1 MEKIKLSDRANL
13 MPASPIRKLASY
25 ADQAKQR
32 GIEVFHINIGQPDIA
47 TPQFVFE
54 AMRSHQDRVI
64 RYGPSPGLPELRQA
78 ISNYFNRF
86 KLELFPEDIFVTQ
99 GGSEAI
105 VFAMEAIANPGDNI
119 VVFEPFYT
127 NYSGFAKMAGVDLVP
142 VPTHVEDGFRLPP
155 SEIIEEKINNR
166 TRGILICSPN
176 NPTGTV
182 YRYEELEMIV
192 RIAQKHDLMILSDEV
207 YREFVFD
214 EKIHISILDIPHAE
228 DRSVI
233 MDSFSKRFSMCGA
246 RIGFLATKIPQLKD
260 VFMRFSQARLC
271 PATLEQIGV
280 IAGLNHYDQ
289 FIPKMIKEY
298 QKRRDIVFQQLSEI
312 QGSVTLKPEGAF
324 YCVVK
329 LPVRD
334 AEEFAKFMLTDF
346 SYQQQTTMV
355 APAAGFY
362 ASEGQGVDEIRIAYV
377 LEENSL
383 RTSIGLLKMGID
395 AFNENKG

>member
-25 ADQAKQR
+25 ADEAKQR
-32 GIEVFHINIGQPDIA
+32 GIKVYHINIGQPDIA

-54 AMRSHQDRVI
+54 AMRNHQDRVI
-64 RYGPSPGLPELRQA
+64 RYGPSPGLPELRKA
-78 ISNYFNRF
+78 ISNYFTRF
-86 KLELFPEDIFVTQ
+86 KLELLPEDIFVTQ

-127 NYSGFAKMAGVDLVP
+127 NYSGFARMAGVDLVP
-142 VPTHVEDGFRLPP
+142 VPTQVEDGFRLP
-155 SEIIEEKINNR
+155 SAEVIEKKINNR

-182 YRYEELEMIV
+182 YHNEELEMIV
-192 RIAQKHDLMILSDEV
+192 GIAQKHDLMILSDEV

-214 EKIHISILDIPHAE
+214 DKKHISILDIPHAE
-228 DRSVI
+228 NRSVI

-246 RIGFLATKIPQLKD
+246 RIGFLATKIPQLHD

-271 PATLEQIGV
+271 PATLEQVGV

-289 FIPKMIKEY
+289 FIPEMIEEY

-362 ASEGQGVDEIRIAYV
+362 ATSGQGIDEIRIAYV
-377 LEENSL
+377 LEENNL
-383 RTSIGLLKMGID
+383 KTSIQLLKMGID
-395 AFNENKG
+395 AFNGSQG